1 MLLGKRFQPFIDAA
15 PICLMARGIAE
26 NILDPKRIDALFERI
41 ATKQYTRDWAFSLLV
56 DLMSQVVLDIQPS
69 VHAAYRTM
77 AKQLGVSDQAVYD
90 KLQHVEGNVAAELVR
105 DSARQARPVIE
116 ALQATVPPLL
126 PGYHAKILDGNHLA
140 ATEHRIAELRTT
152 WAAPLPG
159 QLLVVLDQERML
171 ASDVIPCEDGH
182 AQERSL
188 LDQVVATVQAND
200 LWIADRNF
208 CTRQFLWEIAQRL
221 GFFLIRQHG
230 NLTGKLLGKRRLRG
244 RCATGIVYEQKL
256 KISLATGRTLLV
268 RRVTIELTQAT
279 RDGDKELHVLSN
291 VPKEKATAMQLAD
304 AYRKRWT
311 IEVMFLE
318 MTETLS
324 CEINTLGYPKA
335 ALFAFCLA
343 LQAYN
348 AVSVIKA
355 SLRSV
360 HGVKKIEQELSGYY
374 LALEIE
380 QMYAGMMVAIPAKHW
395 EKAWGPLSPQALAT
409 VLKDVAAKVDLA
421 KYQKTPRGPKK
432 KATKRT
438 PYKNGHHIST
448 AKVLAGRGVT

>member
-1 MLLGKRFQPFIDAA
+1 
-15 PICLMARGIAE
+15 
-26 NILDPKRIDALFERI
+26 
-41 ATKQYTRDWAFSLLV
+41 
-56 DLMSQVVLDIQPS
+56 
-69 VHAAYRTM
+69 
-77 AKQLGVSDQAVYD
+77 
-90 KLQHVEGNVAAELVR
+90 
-105 DSARQARPVIE
+105 
-116 ALQATVPPLL
+116 VPPLL
-126 PGYHAKILDGNHLA
+126 SGYRAKILDGNHLA

-188 LDQVVATVQAND
+188 LDQVVAMVQAND

-230 NLTGKLLGKRRLRG
+230 SLTGKLLGKRRLRG
-244 RCATGIVYEQKL
+244 RCATGFVYEQRL
-256 KISLATGRTLLV
+256 KICLATGQTLIV
-268 RRVTIELTQAT
+268 RRVTLELDHPS
-279 RDGDKELHVLSN
+279 RDGDKELHLLSN
-291 VPKEKATAMQLAD
+291 VPKDKATAMQLAD

-355 SLRSV
+355 ALRSV
-360 HGVKKIEQELSGYY
+360 HGAKIEQELSGYY
-374 LALEIE
+374 LTLEIE
-380 QMYAGMMVAIPAKHW
+380 QMYAGMMVAIPPLHW
-395 EKAWGPLSPQALAT
+395 EKAWGQLSPPELAK
-409 VLKDVAAKVDLA
+409 VLQELAAKVDLA
-421 KYQKTPRGPKK
+421 KYRKTPRGPKK

-448 AKVLAGRGVT
+448 AKVLAGREVT